1 MPANFRLP
9 HASSDFPEPANQ
21 AVMNDGIT
29 RMAALLRFRF
39 TEAVISAH
47 PFFSGFY
54 AKWGFRLM
62 SFRSLAKPIF
72 AG

>member
-1 MPANFRLP
+1 
-9 HASSDFPEPANQ
+9 
-21 AVMNDGIT
+21 MNDGIT